1 MEWIALLRG
10 INVGGNRKI
19 AMADLRSALETAG
32 FHEVR
37 TYIQSGNAVFK
48 HDGHQHDLVQKIQQV
63 IAERFGFEVH
73 VVVRSAAEWREVLQT
88 NPFADQTVHLHVA
101 FLASQPQV
109 ELLNALEQTAFGE
122 DRWEIRGNNL
132 YLFYPNGTAN
142 AQLTHAILEKKLKV
156 SATVRNWRT
165 VQKLGAMLS

>member
-19 AMADLRSALETAG
+19 AMADLRTALETAG
-32 FHEVR
+32 FQEVR
-37 TYIQSGNAVFK
+37 TYIQSGNVVLK
-48 HDGHQHDLVQKIQQV
+48 HDGTHDDQVQKIQQV

-73 VVVRSAAEWREVLQT
+73 VVVRSAAEWRDVLKN
-88 NPFADQTVHLHVA
+88 NPFINQTDHLHVA
-101 FLASQPQV
+101 FLASQPQQ
-109 ELLNALEQTAFGE
+109 EFLNLLEQTPVGE
-122 DRWEIRGNNL
+122 DRWEIRENNF

-156 SATVRNWRT
+156 SATVRNWRS
-165 VQKLGAMLS
+165 VQKLGDMLS